1 MISLS
6 TLKKYDHLPFIVCIV
21 RPHGVE
27 PLLANATFLKKVS
40 HSSHQ
45 LRLDNVRGSILGHDI
60 LRQYEGT
67 ENAPDNFDNLFA
79 VHQGFTWDENLA
91 RLVERTT
98 AIAAT
103 GIRFEPT
110 AAERL
115 RILSSA
121 TLARSVSG
129 PEFLQL
135 ERDLSDAVR
144 TRSNAI
150 IEAAQ
155 TDNINERGNG
165 IEQIITESE
174 NVHTLQDLTRR
185 LSSGTEIRIDIKTKV
200 FGLASNPKAYNI
212 DKMLRVL
219 AAGNTLFCFFFV
231 GIDRQRRQVST
242 RLISVL
248 DQTILRATRIQFH
261 WAGRNSRGVTQ
272 LTGDLRGIF
281 SPDYHGIVEVAE
293 AEAFLQGLIDLRPT
307 VHT

>member
-1 MISLS
+1 MEDEIPTVSAPLFQLVAFLREYAQQHPGCAKDSLARATATRFGLVRERSVFTGRDFSIRFSTASGGSFSNVVISLS
-6 TLKKYDHLPFIVCIV
+6 TLKKYDHLPFIVCVV
-21 RPHGVE
+21 RPRGVE

-200 FGLASNPKAYNI
+200 FGLASDPKGSEEPSSRDVRLVSIPAAT
-212 DKMLRVL
+212 LR
-219 AAGNTLFCFFFV
+219 
-231 GIDRQRRQVST
+231 Q
-242 RLISVL
+242 
-248 DQTILRATRIQFH
+248 
-261 WAGRNSRGVTQ
+261 
-272 LTGDLRGIF
+272 
-281 SPDYHGIVEVAE
+281 EVAC
-293 AEAFLQGLIDLRPT
+293 R
-307 VHT
+307 